1 MLHPAFHISIELA
14 LACVAAVAIYALQ
27 RFRYS
32 KIEHILR
39 LPSNLRLTVIA
50 FITAVLFLIYHGYL
64 ISAYPEWFLHCEHKD
79 CEFNFL
85 QGLGYLAGYNVAA
98 HTFTDAGNHSRLIFL
113 SINLLTFAVTF
124 AFYFQHMNELR
135 KVRRQLL
142 KLQRK
147 AELLLIRFDN
157 QALDIRD
164 EFIELYVE
172 FDLRN
177 LHFSTL
183 HDAITAYRDDR
194 SAANLNRVID
204 ELKVAA
210 SIPSQQ
216 K

>member
-27 RFRYS
+27 RFRYN

-39 LPSNLRLTVIA
+39 LPSNLRLTIIA
-50 FITAVLFLIYHGYL
+50 FITALLFLIYHGYL
-64 ISAYPEWFLHCEHKD
+64 ISAYPEWFLNCQHKD
-79 CEFNFL
+79 CEFNLL

-135 KVRRQLL
+135 KTRRQIL

-147 AELLLIRFDN
+147 AELLLIRFNN
-157 QALDIRD
+157 QAIDIRD
-164 EFIELYVE
+164 EFIDLYVE
-172 FDLRN
+172 YDLRSMHFES
-177 LHFSTL
+177 LHE
-183 HDAITAYRDDR
+183 AIVSYRDDR
-194 SAANLNRVID
+194 SAANLNKVID
-204 ELKVAA
+204 ELKLATM
-210 SIPSQQ
+210 IQGI